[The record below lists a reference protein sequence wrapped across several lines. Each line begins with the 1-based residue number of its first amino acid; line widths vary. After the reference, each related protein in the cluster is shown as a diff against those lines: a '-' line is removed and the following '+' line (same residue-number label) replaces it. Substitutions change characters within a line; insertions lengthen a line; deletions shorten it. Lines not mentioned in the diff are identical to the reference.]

1 MSRNPHRNRVDFEV
15 QGVRVP
21 SLLYGTA
28 WKEERT
34 AELTRLALTIGFV
47 GIDTANQRKHYVEA
61 AVGEGIAAADVSRGQ
76 LFLQTK
82 FTDLAGHDQR
92 VPYDPAAPLA
102 TQVQQSFT
110 SSLSHLGVDRID
122 AYVLHG
128 PVSRHGWT
136 RADRQVW
143 HAMEALHDGGGVRL
157 LGVSNVSREQLV
169 ILCNEAIV
177 TPAVVQNRCYA
188 RTGWDREV
196 RAVCRDRGIL
206 YEGFSLLTAN
216 ERELRD
222 PAISSMARRVHAT
235 IPQLVFRFANAIG
248 IVALTGTSNR
258 THMQQDLT
266 AGEIAL
272 EPEDVVT
279 IENLAGRQ

>member
-1 MSRNPHRNRVDFEV
+1 MIEPFDV

-21 SLLYGTA
+21 ALLYGTA

-34 AELTRLALTIGFV
+34 AELTRLALTTGFV

-61 AVGEGIAAADVSRGQ
+61 AVGEGIAAAGVPRSD
-76 LFLQTK
+76 LFVQTK
-82 FTDLAGHDQR
+82 FTYLRGQDQR
-92 VPYDPAAPLA
+92 LPYDPAASLT
-102 TQVQQSFT
+102 TQVQQSFA

-128 PVSRHGWT
+128 PESGRGWT
-136 RADRQVW
+136 AADREVW
-143 HAMEALHDGGGVRL
+143 SAMEALHDSGGARL
-157 LGVSNVSREQLV
+157 LGVSNISPEQLV
-169 ILCNEAIV
+169 ALCAEARV
-177 TPAVVQNRCYA
+177 TPALVQNRCYA

-216 ERELRD
+216 QRELASS
-222 PAISSMARRVHAT
+222 AISAIAGRVGAT
-235 IPQLVFRFANAIG
+235 IAQVVFRFANAIG

-258 THMQQDLT
+258 AHMQQDLA
-266 AGEIAL
+266 AGEIQL
-272 EPEDVVT
+272 EAADVAT
-279 IENLAGRQ
+279 IESVR